1 MSKHPETFGPFVTNK
16 FGERYLPSINGET
29 FSQVGSDSFYQRHY
43 GQMFESKECLFSI
56 LGTDG
61 GLLLHW
67 ILAKKPPQGTRFIF
81 LELPEMIDYL
91 ENEGIL
97 PESFPPHASI
107 CPVEK
112 WLEKATTFS
121 LKDYYY
127 IGKNIAIRS
136 LSVMDGFFPS
146 YVQLNGEFGRVFGQT
161 EIELG
166 QEIGSKI
173 FMLRG
178 LENLASNRMPLPLL
192 HNRFQGMTA
201 VLMAGGPSLDES
213 FDWVRTHRQKIIVIA
228 VARIGG
234 QLKRENIV
242 PDLIYAIDPH
252 EIIFHLS
259 KDILA
264 FGKESLLINMY
275 HLNSRLLGQWCGRS
289 LYMGTLFPWK
299 TPLNT
304 ENPSYPGITVS
315 HQALGSAVHM
325 GFSQVVL
332 CGFDL
337 CFNKEGFTHASG
349 SLEVRT
355 GPAAHRSDLWVET
368 NGGWMA
374 ETSPDL
380 FNAIPALS
388 QLAETGKTRGCRVC
402 NPSKGSA
409 KINHVEHSTWE
420 DIILDSSDISAREKF
435 LQGIPQ
441 ETQEDRLNHYAMVE
455 AELFRVR
462 GELLKIQK
470 LTSEAI
476 KCNQGL
482 FGRKKKPMDY
492 KFKLRMDAIEESLN
506 TDHGDLAKLVKQWN
520 IIGFLRLG
528 SPDKEKVFSDQ
539 EIERAGQSYYE
550 IYHNN
555 TVDLIKVI
563 DLARQ
568 RIRASSDAEKEKP
581 PFKSLIQQWKMDG
594 QPGRALCFLGRHNLN
609 IETLPEPVAKLFH
622 AALHEYQ
629 TLLDATETDYKAH
642 CQRNLASPEAI
653 RIKAQSFLH
662 KKEFEK
668 LTNFMHGIEKSP
680 IANKEQFIVL
690 IKGYLADNREAYEE
704 ALDHFKHITLDSL
717 HHESLR
723 CTLAIHLKRS
733 ELKDALEVA
742 KKLSQFSLIFMPI
755 YANLQRLNGYREEAL
770 VTYTN
775 YMKHVQKD
783 ALTQTRLGMLHAE
796 MGNTKEAAQ
805 VFQDLLEKD
814 PDNKAAKL
822 FLEEINQQP

>member
-1 MSKHPETFGPFVTNK
+1 MSNHSETFGPFVTNK

-29 FSQVGSDSFYQRHY
+29 FSQVGSDNFYQRHY
-43 GQMFESKECLFSI
+43 GAMFEGKECLFSI

-61 GLLLHW
+61 GLLLQW
-67 ILAKKPPQGTRFIF
+67 ILGKKPPQGTRFIF

-91 ENEGIL
+91 GREGIL
-97 PESFPPHASI
+97 PETFPPHVSI

-112 WLEKATTFS
+112 WPEKASAFS
-121 LKDYYY
+121 MKDYYY

-136 LSVMDGFFPS
+136 LGVIDGFYPD
-146 YVQLNGEFGRVFGQT
+146 YVNLNGEFDRIFGQT

-178 LENLASNRMPLPLL
+178 LENLPGNRVPVSVL
-192 HNRFQGMTA
+192 HNKFQRMTA

-213 FDWVRTHRQKIIVIA
+213 FEWVRSHRKDIIVLA

-234 QLKRENIV
+234 QLKREKIV

-264 FGKESLLINMY
+264 FGKESLLVNMY
-275 HLNSRLLGQWCGRS
+275 HLNSRLLGQWCGQS
-289 LYMGTLFPWK
+289 MYMGTLFPWK

-325 GFSQVVL
+325 GFSQVIL

-355 GPAAHRSDLWVET
+355 GPSAYRSDLWVET
-368 NGGWMA
+368 NGGWKA
-374 ETSPDL
+374 ETSADL

-388 QLAETGKTRGCRVC
+388 QLAETGKSRGCRVC
-402 NPSKGSA
+402 NPSRGSA
-409 KINHVEHSTWE
+409 KIAHVEHVPWE
-420 DIILDSSDISAREKF
+420 EIVPESREIPARETF
-435 LQGIPQ
+435 LHRIPR
-441 ETQEDRLNHYAMVE
+441 ETREDRLQHFAMVE
-455 AELFRVR
+455 TELFRVR
-462 GELLKIQK
+462 SELLTIQK
-470 LTSEAI
+470 LTSEAL

-482 FGRKKKPMDY
+482 FGRKNKPMDY
-492 KFKLRMDAIEESLN
+492 KYKLRMDAIEETLN
-506 TDHGDLAKLVKQWN
+506 TDHGELTRLVKQWN

-528 SPDKEKVFSDQ
+528 SPDKEKVLSDQ
-539 EIERAGQSYYE
+539 EVERAGLNYYE

-568 RIRASSDAEKEKP
+568 RIRANSDAEKEKP
-581 PFKSLIQQWKMDG
+581 PFKSIFQQWKSDG
-594 QPGRALCFLGRHNLN
+594 QPGRALCFLEKRQLSV
-609 IETLPEPVAKLFH
+609 ETLPEPVAKLFR
-622 AALHEYQ
+622 AALQEYQ
-629 TLLDATETDYKAH
+629 TLLDATETDYRAH

-668 LTNFMHGIEKSP
+668 LTNFMHGIAKSP
-680 IANKEQFIVL
+680 IPNKEQFLLL
-690 IKGYLADNREAYEE
+690 IQGYLADHRESYDE
-704 ALDHFKHITLDSL
+704 ALEHFKQITLDGL
-717 HHESLR
+717 RHESLR
-723 CTLAIHLKRS
+723 CMLAIHLKRS
-733 ELKDALEVA
+733 ELQDALYTA
-742 KKLSQFSLIFMPI
+742 GKLSQLSQVFIPI
-755 YANLQRLNGYREEAL
+755 YANLQRLNGYSEEAL

-775 YMKHVQKD
+775 YMKHAPKD
-783 ALTQTRLGMLHAE
+783 TLTETRLGMLHAE
-796 MGNTKEAAQ
+796 LGHSKEAAL
-805 VFQDLLEKD
+805 VFQDILEKD

-822 FLEEINQQP
+822 YLEEVKQQP